1 MKIDFHTHGK
11 LSSKFPFDREE
22 FINKINEAKSNGI
35 DSFAL
40 TEHCH
45 AENFM
50 EGYKFLEN
58 NYKYV
63 NDYYD
68 IDGFKVF
75 IGMEVTTNEGL
86 DILVIGNREHI
97 VELHKKVEITKTKQK
112 FISIADLFNVLDCSN
127 LLIIIAHPFRK
138 HTNFPIIDKNIIEKI
153 DAIELNAKDLYDN
166 GIDDMKNKV
175 NKLGKLLN
183 VPITGG
189 SDSHYSIQIS
199 SIKNDFNVGCNTIRE
214 IKAEIKSN
222 NFIVEISD
230 DLEIRVKSSKII
242 KKLIKELY
250 VKNKEIIS

>member
-1 MKIDFHTHGK
+1 MKIDFHIHGK
-11 LSSKFPFDREE
+11 LSSKIPFDKEE

-45 AENFM
+45 ADNFM
-50 EGYKFLEN
+50 EEYKFLED

-68 IDGFKVF
+68 INGFKVF

-86 DILVIGNREHI
+86 DILIIGNREYI
-97 VELHKKVEITKTKQK
+97 VELKKKVEITKMKQK
-112 FISIADLFNVLDCSN
+112 FISIPDLFNILDCSN

-138 HTNFPIIDKNIIEKI
+138 HINFPIIDKNIIEKI
-153 DAIELNAKDLYDN
+153 DAIELNAKDLYNN
-166 GIDDMKNKV
+166 GINEMKNKV
-175 NKLGKLLN
+175 NELGKLLK

-189 SDSHYSIQIS
+189 SDSHHFIQIS
-199 SIKNDFNVGCNTIRE
+199 SIKNNFNVECNTIRE
-214 IKAEIKSN
+214 IKSEIKSN
-222 NFIVEISD
+222 NFRVEISD

-250 VKNKEIIS
+250 GKNKEVIT